1 MPRKSVNSKN
11 IHLDSPDAGKL
22 LTHDR
27 ATGKIHPPLAEK
39 SPWSLF
45 PLCEA
50 VLVPKFNE

>member
-11 IHLDSPDAGKL
+11 VNLDSPNAGKF
-22 LTHDR
+22 LTHCR

-39 SPWSLF
+39 APGSLF